1 MEHEPFGY
9 IPRLS
14 LPFAGGLSDDLSL
27 SVGRCTFIGFRCPV
41 GFARLTVEFSVGIRG
56 VP

>member
-14 LPFAGGLSDDLSL
+14 LPFVGGLSDDLL
-27 SVGRCTFIGFRCPV
+27 SVGRCTFMGFRCPV
-41 GFARLTVEFSVGIRG
+41 GLARLTDELSVGIRG

>member
-14 LPFAGGLSDDLSL
+14 LPFIGGLSDVVFLSA
-27 SVGRCTFIGFRCPV
+27 GRCTFIGFRGPV
-41 GFARLTVEFSVGIRG
+41 GLARLTDEFSVGIRG